1 MSAKLYSRTTT
12 DFQMEKLVQMPSLRF
27 FFFLFWKNLLAE
39 NCILAELFK
48 FKSGIA
54 ARPEDVT

>member
-1 MSAKLYSRTTT
+1 
-12 DFQMEKLVQMPSLRF
+12 MEKLVQMPFLRF